1 MARVN
6 RTTGFFLV
14 LGVMTLVGTVAGFG
28 FMQQPAADSQQ
39 TSGPNENSVFAQ
51 GNVDVAS
58 GLAPLVPRM
67 PGKVA
72 AILVKE
78 GDAVQKGQTLVQ
90 LDDQQQ
96 REELKIAE
104 QGLQVSRAK
113 LKGAKDAADKKA
125 VRGQI
130 RELHQKLT
138 DEVKAVLTPDQV
150 ARLQLTASPQRAAR

>member
-125 VRGQI
+125 QEY
-130 RELHQKLT
+130 ELELA
-138 DEVKAVLTPDQV
+138 KAQAAVN
-150 ARLQLTASPQRAAR
+150 TAEIEYKTAYEEWKRAKEY